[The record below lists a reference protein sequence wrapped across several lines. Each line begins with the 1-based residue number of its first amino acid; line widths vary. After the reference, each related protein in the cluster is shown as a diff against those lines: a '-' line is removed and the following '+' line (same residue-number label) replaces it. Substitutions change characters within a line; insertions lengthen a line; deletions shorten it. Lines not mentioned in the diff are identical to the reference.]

1 MGLNLP
7 IRRIVFIETRKFDGV
22 GRRSLLPEEIKQIAG
37 RAGRF
42 GLYDEGFVAVL
53 DDLELIKDGLKRRP
67 IPIMKAYIGFPEQL
81 LKLPAEID
89 TLVKI
94 WAGMETPSIYEK
106 MEVDELLALYVSFE
120 HVQQDHMDEFS
131 KEEIYKLITCSVDI
145 DNKLVMDLWK
155 DYCRDYR
162 DVEELQFPYT
172 PGPDLYDLESY
183 YKMLDL
189 YFQFS
194 RKVGLPIQE
203 ENLLEERRNT
213 EEEISRILKT
223 ECASYTRKCTICGRE
238 LSWDYPFSICERCF
252 ERGKRVHPRK
262 R

>member
-106 MEVDELLALYVSFE
+106 MEVDELLALYVSLN
-120 HVQQDHMDEFS
+120 MCS
-131 KEEIYKLITCSVDI
+131 KTTWM
-145 DNKLVMDLWK
+145 N
-155 DYCRDYR
+155 
-162 DVEELQFPYT
+162 FP
-172 PGPDLYDLESY
+172 
-183 YKMLDL
+183 K
-189 YFQFS
+189 
-194 RKVGLPIQE
+194 
-203 ENLLEERRNT
+203 
-213 EEEISRILKT
+213 
-223 ECASYTRKCTICGRE
+223 
-238 LSWDYPFSICERCF
+238 
-252 ERGKRVHPRK
+252 KRSTS
-262 R
+262 

>member
-1 MGLNLP
+1 
-7 IRRIVFIETRKFDGV
+7 
-22 GRRSLLPEEIKQIAG
+22 
-37 RAGRF
+37 
-42 GLYDEGFVAVL
+42 
-53 DDLELIKDGLKRRP
+53 
-67 IPIMKAYIGFPEQL
+67 MKAYIGFPEQL

-223 ECASYTRKCTICGRE
+223 ECASYTRK
-238 LSWDYPFSICERCF
+238 
-252 ERGKRVHPRK
+252 
-262 R
+262 

>member
-1 MGLNLP
+1 
-7 IRRIVFIETRKFDGV
+7 
-22 GRRSLLPEEIKQIAG
+22 
-37 RAGRF
+37 
-42 GLYDEGFVAVL
+42 
-53 DDLELIKDGLKRRP
+53 
-67 IPIMKAYIGFPEQL
+67 
-81 LKLPAEID
+81 
-89 TLVKI
+89 
-94 WAGMETPSIYEK
+94 
-106 MEVDELLALYVSFE
+106 
-120 HVQQDHMDEFS
+120 MDEFS

-162 DVEELQFPYT
+162 DVEELQFPYS

-194 RKVGLPIQE
+194 RKVGLPVQE
-203 ENLLEERRNT
+203 ENLVEERRNT
-213 EEEISRILKT
+213 EEISRILKT

-252 ERGKRVHPRK
+252 ERGKRVHPR
-262 R
+262 RR

>member
-1 MGLNLP
+1 
-7 IRRIVFIETRKFDGV
+7 
-22 GRRSLLPEEIKQIAG
+22 
-37 RAGRF
+37 
-42 GLYDEGFVAVL
+42 
-53 DDLELIKDGLKRRP
+53 
-67 IPIMKAYIGFPEQL
+67 
-81 LKLPAEID
+81 
-89 TLVKI
+89 
-94 WAGMETPSIYEK
+94 METPSIYEK

-238 LSWDYPFSICERCF
+238 LSWDYPFSICELCF
-252 ERGKRVHPRK
+252 ERGKRVHPR
-262 R
+262 RR